1 MEKINPKEIKPGFV
15 VVGLGGQS
23 PTVYH
28 EAKDMALIEAERL
41 SMINPGKTF
50 LVCEI
55 KLAVC
60 TVIMKNTLINYVS

>member
-28 EAKDMALIEAERL
+28 EAKDMALTEAERL
-41 SMINPGKTF
+41 SRSIPRKRF
-50 LVCEI
+50 
-55 KLAVC
+55 
-60 TVIMKNTLINYVS
+60 